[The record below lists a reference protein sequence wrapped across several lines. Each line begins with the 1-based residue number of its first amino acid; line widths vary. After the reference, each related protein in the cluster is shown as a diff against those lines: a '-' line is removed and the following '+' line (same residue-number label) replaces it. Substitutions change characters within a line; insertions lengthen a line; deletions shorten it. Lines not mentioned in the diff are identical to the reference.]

1 MNPILQPGMHPDA
14 DALTAFA
21 EQLLPAKERDQI
33 LAHMGVCGR
42 CREVVFLAQQ
52 AAVEEP
58 GMATAFAR
66 EQKSRMRWMGGWRW
80 GWIPAG
86 AFAVLIG
93 VATFLHF
100 RGFETPTQI
109 ARNDVSREALQQP
122 SAAPAT
128 AKKQPDVAPRAKG
141 ELSRPHELDTKL
153 PAAKTSDSLAD
164 EKNKALPQRQV
175 ALGVMAPPLQL
186 QTGVAGGSIQ
196 GEVSARAQAT
206 PNGGPVANQMQQNA
220 MQQSAQQQQNFN
232 QAAARNQRLLQSAG
246 NSDAALADKSVVPRV
261 APAQASQTVTV
272 NASTVDAGPKPATA
286 APAPQLSAA
295 SATGRDFEVSAG
307 ATSEATLQLKKAT
320 GIVLPGGAPLLSMAS
335 AAGRTIA
342 IDTTGALFLREEH
355 EKKWQSVT
363 TQWTGRAV
371 LVRTTSTSAAKEI
384 DALQAKPL
392 PQFELVNDKLQT
404 WTSVDG
410 KVWTARPVPNQ

>member
-21 EQLLPAKERDQI
+21 EQLLPANERDQI
-33 LAHMGVCGR
+33 LAHMAVCGR

-52 AAVEEP
+52 AADEEP
-58 GMATAFAR
+58 GIAAAFGR
-66 EQKSRMRWMGGWRW
+66 EQKAQTRWMGGWRC

-122 SAAPAT
+122 SAAPALANRQRYT
-128 AKKQPDVAPRAKG
+128 SPSREV
-141 ELSRPHELDTKL
+141 ELPKPSERERKL
-153 PAAKTSDSLAD
+153 PAAKASDSLAT
-164 EKNKALPQRQV
+164 EKNKAVQRQA
-175 ALGVMAPPLQL
+175 ALGQLSAPIQL
-186 QTGVAGGSIQ
+186 QSGAAGGSIH
-196 GEVSARAQAT
+196 GEFSARAQAT
-206 PNGGPVANQMQQNA
+206 PYGGPVANQMQQNA

-335 AAGRTIA
+335 VAGRTIA

-355 EKKWQSVT
+355 EKKWQSVR